1 LLSWKR
7 GKRRAKNFYTAWQWH
22 SHSMDRVQKAVVISL
37 IATSALAWIAS
48 IDQPDMMIA
57 MTTYNPWA
65 ISLFAA
71 S

>member
-1 LLSWKR
+1 
-7 GKRRAKNFYTAWQWH
+7 
-22 SHSMDRVQKAVVISL
+22 MDRVQKAVVISL